1 MDLGKLTEYLVKSL
15 VNNTDKVSVNTFESE
30 EGINIEVLVASEDIG
45 TVIGKGGSNANAI
58 RTLVQA
64 AAYNNHM
71 PRIRININERED

>member
-15 VNNTDKVSVNTFESE
+15 VKNPDALSVNTFESE

>member
-15 VNNTDKVSVNTFESE
+15 VKNTEVVKVNTFESE
-30 EGINIEVLVASEDIG
+30 EGINIEVLVSNDDIG

-64 AAYNNHM
+64 AAYTNHL
-71 PRIRININERED
+71 PKVRINIDAKED